1 MESFALKY
9 VVTPSPSLTLRRW
22 SRHSPAISPRP
33 VVALTH
39 QCLGRLDRHKHCI
52 DHREKLRVRFFVC
65 RIDKDTGKAIYS
77 DNFPVVWAN
86 GPWFVVAVI

>member
-9 VVTPSPSLTLRRW
+9 LVTAIPSLTLNRL
-22 SRHSPAISPRP
+22 SHHSPAISHCLL
-33 VVALTH
+33 VSLIH
-39 QCLGRLDRHKHCI
+39 QCLVRLDRRKHYI
-52 DHREKLRVRFFVC
+52 DHREKLRVRYFVRC
-65 RIDKDTGKAIYS
+65 IDKDTGKAIYS